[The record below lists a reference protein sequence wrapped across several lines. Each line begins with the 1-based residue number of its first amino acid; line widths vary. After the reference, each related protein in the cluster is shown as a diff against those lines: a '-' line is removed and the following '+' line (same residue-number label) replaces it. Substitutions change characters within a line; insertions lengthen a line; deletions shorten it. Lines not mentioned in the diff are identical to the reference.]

1 MGEEGGVDGPL
12 FSALWLRSDV
22 CASWPLRRAM
32 GGGARAWAG
41 LRVGRR
47 VGRGWGGGREEWT
60 MDRSG
65 GRKHLGPLSCALRLR
80 SDLRASWPLRRA
92 MGGGT

>member
-47 VGRGWGGGREEWT
+47 VGRGCGGMPGGVDDGPIGRAKPS
-60 MDRSG
+60 R
-65 GRKHLGPLSCALRLR
+65 AFILRLAP
-80 SDLRASWPLRRA
+80 SQ
-92 MGGGT
+92 